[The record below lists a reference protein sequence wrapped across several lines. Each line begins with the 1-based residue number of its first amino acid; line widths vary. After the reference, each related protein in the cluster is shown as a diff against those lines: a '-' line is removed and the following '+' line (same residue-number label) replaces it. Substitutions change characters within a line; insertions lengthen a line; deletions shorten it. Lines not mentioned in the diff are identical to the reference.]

1 MCITK
6 MELETK
12 IQEIRKYKVMAEE
25 AVNIQKSLENEVIE
39 YMREHNLDMEI
50 TSDAKITYKSQE
62 RKTLDKKALENDL
75 GDLSEYTKVTTYNV
89 LRIK

>member
-12 IQEIRKYKVMAEE
+12 IQEIRKYKAMAEE
-25 AVNIQKSLENEVIE
+25 AVSIQKSLENEVIE
-39 YMREHNLDMEI
+39 YMRENNLDMEI